1 MHDDKDGGSGGR
13 ALNGIESLEPAD
25 LTYAAAFKIR
35 CLELLKEYR
44 ADLSAKQGKRVSLAQ
59 MRDMIMAAEDEAESG
74 QRSSLVST
82 EDLKGWCSEKST
94 HLPSDMKFEYVL
106 RFLRSLEAG
115 GPGRE
120 NLIEDL

>member
-13 ALNGIESLEPAD
+13 VQEGALYGIESLEPAD
-25 LTYAAAFKIR
+25 LAYGAAFKTR

-44 ADLSAKQGKRVSLAQ
+44 ADLSAKQGKRVSWAQ

-74 QRSSLVST
+74 ERSSLVTT
-82 EDLKGWCSEKST
+82 EDLKGWCSAKST
-94 HLPSDMKFEYVL
+94 HLPLDMKFQYVL

-115 GPGRE
+115 GQVGK
-120 NLIEDL
+120 I